1 MECKVSVPAV
11 SVLFEVSQ
19 LAAFL
24 HSGRPLC
31 GSQDLCPSLEI
42 AACKASVRGIR
53 ELLKVRGRTESLK
66 ESKPS
71 IWLFALD
78 SILSMNMKQ
87 RIISRYKSLAEYE
100 WHTTTEHCP
109 DTQLEDAPWAPPSTL
124 ASPWKHLKMKGNM
137 LFKLWTTNLDSLKAM
152 PHNFLKIKQSS
163 AT

>member
-66 ESKPS
+66 ES
-71 IWLFALD
+71 IAIYL
-78 SILSMNMKQ
+78 
-87 RIISRYKSLAEYE
+87 IIPTGLYTVDEYE
-100 WHTTTEHCP
+100 AKNNH
-109 DTQLEDAPWAPPSTL
+109 
-124 ASPWKHLKMKGNM
+124 KV
-137 LFKLWTTNLDSLKAM
+137 
-152 PHNFLKIKQSS
+152 
-163 AT
+163 